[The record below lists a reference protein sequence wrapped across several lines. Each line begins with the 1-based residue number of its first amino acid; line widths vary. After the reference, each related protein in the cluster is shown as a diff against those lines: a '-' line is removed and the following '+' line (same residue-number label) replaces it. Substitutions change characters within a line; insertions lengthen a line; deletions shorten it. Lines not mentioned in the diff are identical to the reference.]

1 MLKTIQ
7 KIPEITAYPH
17 PRNSII
23 INKAAKEKTSNE
35 TTKVGSKKEAQLIPK
50 RIDRKAIK
58 NVLSTENND
67 NFFLMKE
74 ERLTQR

>member
-1 MLKTIQ
+1 M
-7 KIPEITAYPH
+7 
-17 PRNSII
+17 
-23 INKAAKEKTSNE
+23 
-35 TTKVGSKKEAQLIPK
+35 GSKKEAQLIPK